1 MAALLELHKQR
12 GDLFRDDALKEILSF
27 LNLNER
33 FEKTRRHYLL
43 RKRFLNPYL
52 FPNVYYY
59 YYYYLERYSIR

>member
-52 FPNVYYY
+52 FPAV
-59 YYYYLERYSIR
+59 